1 MKKQKRIVVHIF
13 ALFLFINL
21 PLTILGEENYQS
33 HSSVGFYGE
42 YKKTPEKNEE
52 SNQEKNIVPD
62 YQTQK
67 KGKNSA
73 ARIPRLGDNYD
84 ILFYRGLAIIMM
96 VCLILKQQDIKKVGR
111 VSYNV

>member
-21 PLTILGEENYQS
+21 PLTVFGEENYQS

-52 SNQEKNIVPD
+52 SNQGKNIVPD

-67 KGKNSA
+67 KEKNSA
-73 ARIPRLGDNYD
+73 ARIRN
-84 ILFYRGLAIIMM
+84 
-96 VCLILKQQDIKKVGR
+96 
-111 VSYNV
+111 